1 MSTFALIH
9 GAGDSGWSWHLVA
22 AELEARGHR
31 AVAPDLPTGDASA
44 TLADYADL
52 VVEAVDQAVDQ
63 AVGEAVHDDA
73 EDLIVVGHSFG
84 AFTAPL
90 VAARRPA
97 SRLVLV
103 AGMVPR
109 PGEPPDHWWAETGY
123 AEAMAGRPT
132 YDNPHE
138 LYYHDVPAP
147 LTDRA
152 LVHGLE
158 HPSPAAGEQPWP
170 MHAWPDVQTSFV
182 LCTEDRLFP
191 PMYLRRIVRERLG
204 LEPTPLASGHCA
216 ALARPQELTDL
227 LVDSRPRA
235 NVN

>member
-1 MSTFALIH
+1 MSTFALVH
-9 GAGDSGWSWHLVA
+9 GAGDSGWYWHLVA
-22 AELEARGHR
+22 AELEGRGHR
-31 AVAPDLPTGDASA
+31 AVAPDLPAGDESA
-44 TLADYADL
+44 TLADYADI
-52 VVEAVDQAVDQ
+52 VVEAVDE
-63 AVGEAVHDDA
+63 AVGEAVDDDA
-73 EDLIVVGHSFG
+73 EAPIVVAQSFG

-90 VAARRPA
+90 VAARRPV

-109 PGEPPDHWWAETGY
+109 PGEPPDRWWAETGY
-123 AEAMAGRPT
+123 AEAVAGRAP
-132 YDNPHE
+132 YDNPRE
-138 LYYHDVPAP
+138 LYYHDVPTP
-147 LTDRA
+147 LTDQA
-152 LVHGLE
+152 LAHERE

-170 MHAWPDVQTSFV
+170 MHAWPKVPTTFV

-227 LVDSRPRA
+227 LVESRPSNPRP
-235 NVN
+235 